1 MNEYKKSLYAIN
13 KVRKGIAYRNA
24 DGSVLEVTFEKIAQ
38 SNPTF
43 TEDDFRKL
51 KELSDDLF
59 HDEEK
64 ADNLYGHY
72 VKASLNECDEN
83 RQPATISAEE
93 QLIIDET
100 VKEEN
105 SYVRK
110 LQQAIDTQL
119 TPVQKKRLYLNCFR
133 GMTVREI
140 AKIEGSH
147 YTTVAE
153 SIGAAKKKI
162 KKNFDK
168 FLRNTPTKH

>member
-13 KVRKGIAYRNA
+13 KVRKGIVYRNA
-24 DGSVLEVTFEKIAQ
+24 DGSVLEVTFEKIAE

-72 VKASLNECDEN
+72 VMASLNECIEHK
-83 RQPATISAEE
+83 QPITISAEE
-93 QLIIDET
+93 QLIL
-100 VKEEN
+100 KEAKNGKN

-119 TPVQKKRLYLNCFR
+119 TPVQKKRLYLNCFH

-140 AKIEGSH
+140 AKVEGAS
-147 YTTVAE
+147 YSVIAR
-153 SIGAAKKKI
+153 SIKSAKEKI
-162 KKNFDK
+162 KKNLINF
-168 FLRNTPTKH
+168 

>member
-43 TEDDFRKL
+43 TEDDFKKL

-59 HDEEK
+59 HNEEK

-72 VKASLNECDEN
+72 VKASLNECIEHKH
-83 RQPATISAEE
+83 PVTISAEE
-93 QLIIDET
+93 QLIL
-100 VKEEN
+100 KEAKNDKN

-140 AKIEGSH
+140 AKIEGANH
-147 YTTVAE
+147 AAVAK
-153 SIGAAKKKI
+153 SIRLAKEKI
-162 KKNFDK
+162 KKFLINF
-168 FLRNTPTKH
+168 